1 MSEKSRPPA
10 PSPHPSMPAAMEAA
24 VSPVTRLDAG
34 SDLGR
39 KMGLG
44 AIEGGWRST
53 VSDLTWMGEKEE
65 GREYARERTREG
77 VRGRKKEENAP
88 VTGVRKRG

>member
-1 MSEKSRPPA
+1 
-10 PSPHPSMPAAMEAA
+10 MPAAMEAA

-39 KMGLG
+39 TMGLG

-53 VSDLTWMGEKEE
+53 VSDLTWMDEKEE
-65 GREYARERTREG
+65 GREYAKERTREG

-88 VTGVRKRG
+88 ATGVRKRG